1 MDRPDKVKGYR
12 PWRSLDPP
20 AAFFGIKGRFMKLF
34 AIIAGAAAV
43 IALTAGGSYGTMLGM
58 VVFGVLVFCDY
69 MLILSLQAKMSDKEF
84 SRLISR
90 SGLTRYVKVTPDS
103 LQSHLNRKITWK

>member
-1 MDRPDKVKGYR
+1 MERQEKVKGYLT
-12 PWRSLDPP
+12 WRSLDQP
-20 AAFFGIKGRFMKLF
+20 AAFFGIKGRFMTLF

-43 IALTAGGSYGTMLGM
+43 IAITIGSTYGTMLGM
-58 VVFGVLVFCDY
+58 VAFGVLIFCDY